1 MPGDCKL
8 DPKQSAFGLNYD
20 INAERNSV
28 KETWAKIL
36 EIRLNNDVFNTKT
49 FTVESGNLMPKIYI
63 NKPGSAS
70 ALKNVVILANFT
82 LTPQS
87 IVPAF
92 PYTGNW
98 FNLMDNTSFSVSD
111 GSAPITIEPGGF
123 RIFGNASALATG
135 EVNGNKNATTV
146 MLTQNPVINGT
157 ANLRYSN
164 AKNGEFAIY
173 DMTGSLVKTAKAT
186 KSDGDQAIS
195 IGGLKTGTYLIQ
207 LKSETGVAVVKMM
220 VK

>member
-1 MPGDCKL
+1 
-8 DPKQSAFGLNYD
+8 
-20 INAERNSV
+20 
-28 KETWAKIL
+28 
-36 EIRLNNDVFNTKT
+36 
-49 FTVESGNLMPKIYI
+49 
-63 NKPGSAS
+63 
-70 ALKNVVILANFT
+70 VI
-82 LTPQS
+82 
-87 IVPAF
+87 
-92 PYTGNW
+92 
-98 FNLMDNTSFSVSD
+98 
-111 GSAPITIEPGGF
+111 
-123 RIFGNASALATG
+123 
-135 EVNGNKNATTV
+135 
-146 MLTQNPVINGT
+146 LTQNPVINGT